1 MSGSFLVCSLIGCNG
16 VNVGLKWYIV
26 QTYSGFENKV
36 QKNLEESINVLGE
49 GESFGKIIV
58 PAEQVIELKKG
69 EKKTSS
75 RKFFP
80 GYIMVQM
87 DLNKKTWHI
96 VMNIAKVTAFVGGE
110 VNPTPVPEEEV
121 ERILNQ
127 MEEGVSRPKPKY
139 RFEQGEEIKVID
151 GPFSNFQGVVEE
163 VKSDK
168 EKLKVLISIFGRLTP
183 VELDFIQVNKI

>member
-1 MSGSFLVCSLIGCNG
+1 MNGYLLCLLTGCNG
-16 VNVGLKWYIV
+16 VNVGFKWYIV

-36 QKNLEESINVLGE
+36 QKNLEESINILGE

-58 PAEQVIELKKG
+58 PAEQVVELKKG
-69 EKKTSS
+69 EKKTSF

-96 VMNIAKVTAFVGGE
+96 VMNIAKVTGFIGGE
-110 VNPTPVPEEEV
+110 VNPTPLPEEEV

-127 MEEGVSRPKPKY
+127 MEEGVSRPKPKF

-151 GPFSNFQGVVEE
+151 GPFSNFRGVVEE